1 MSEERTEDRLLRIAR
16 EAGYEPT
23 GCERPGGGRDWF
35 LRFAY
40 PVSAGAVRPFCVAQG
55 IDPDV
60 DPMTVIDRLKRRA
73 GPENQPDA
81 VRARK
86 LDRGPC
92 DTRLPREEHQID
104 PHGGH
109 CVKCLRTGEYMEA
122 TRSLPKP
129 EPVCE
134 ACGGT
139 YVVQPWTWSG
149 TDLGEHTATVLCI
162 NCSCYTSSLEVAA
175 RIRANRAKKREA
187 AEEACEICGTTKAE
201 TGRHR
206 AMGRVCHACWLASPT
221 DVFADGWQPPTLPA
235 EAPVPAPEDLPKL
248 NPIVRIVADMVDTII
263 AAQCEAGGVD
273 TEGSRHEAERWCAWL
288 CQCVCDGMRATTEQ
302 SALRLVPDRRFTS
315 GKVIRGD
322 LQWWNTAPEY
332 GGRRMTMMRGKP
344 LGRP

>member
-16 EAGYEPT
+16 EAGYDPT

-40 PVSAGAVRPFCVAQG
+40 PVSVGAVRPFCVAQG

-104 PHGGH
+104 PLGGH

-129 EPVCE
+129 APVCE
-134 ACGGT
+134 SCG
-139 YVVQPWTWSG
+139 
-149 TDLGEHTATVLCI
+149 A
-162 NCSCYTSSLEVAA
+162 
-175 RIRANRAKKREA
+175 
-187 AEEACEICGTTKAE
+187 
-201 TGRHR
+201 
-206 AMGRVCHACWLASPT
+206 
-221 DVFADGWQPPTLPA
+221 PA
-235 EAPVPAPEDLPKL
+235 ELWCGEPAWSVKL
-248 NPIVRIVADMVDTII
+248 NGHRYAGQATSIENALCAAYARSSGQRVDTCAFCNEKTSLGKYAVACRCKTDMVDAII
-263 AAQCEAGGVD
+263 SAQCAAGGVD

-288 CQCVCDGMRATTEQ
+288 CQCVCEGMRATTEQ
-302 SALRLVPDRRFTS
+302 SALRLVRGHGGRPGDGESSWVS
-315 GKVIRGD
+315 GKVWIRG
-322 LQWWNTAPEY
+322 E
-332 GGRRMTMMRGKP
+332 P